1 MITKTVTIH
10 EAQTQISE
18 LLTFA
23 LEGNEVIIA
32 DGNKPLVRLAPI
44 SSTKKKHT
52 KKRVAGLHKGKVWV
66 SDDFDDPLPDDFWT
80 DSK

>member
-32 DGNKPLVRLAPI
+32 DDNKPLVRLAPI
-44 SSTKKKHT
+44 SSTKKKHK
-52 KKRVAGLHKGKVWV
+52 KKRVAGLHEGKGWV
-66 SDDFDDPLPDDFWT
+66 SEDFDDPLPDDFWT

>member
-32 DGNKPLVRLAPI
+32 DG
-44 SSTKKKHT
+44 KH
-52 KKRVAGLHKGKVWV
+52 VCEVYV
-66 SDDFDDPLPDDFWT
+66 F
-80 DSK
+80 